1 MALVSAYF
9 NLIVVIVPD
18 NFYMVFLDRELKEQ
32 WTFWRNKQEDQKTP
46 GLFKNENGVGYAS
59 RRIARKLY
67 LSSTKSEIES
77 LNNGHQEK
85 NRRGG
90 ANSGIHY

>member
-67 LSSTKSEIES
+67 LSSTKSE
-77 LNNGHQEK
+77 
-85 NRRGG
+85 
-90 ANSGIHY
+90 